1 MNAISLLP
9 HILVYIAIITSCY
22 NIDAFQYNVRS
33 LPCSQDNMMAIR
45 RRISYSCSSSSI
57 DTKTKQLILLQA
69 FRGSDDYKFK
79 RDDDN
84 DEEDD
89 DDKPPDLST
98 SPQEFLYRMQQLEK
112 RTNNSDSS
120 SSDNNDINDILPAA
134 AVPTSGPGR
143 GGRSTP
149 PIRPSA
155 FGSANKNKQS
165 SSLSNTIKNG
175 AKGGN
180 TSDNMTKVYICT
192 NCGAEYLQWM
202 GRCGA
207 CMEWNTIQEHMGSS
221 KNKGGKKKRDNGLGS
236 SSQGMMSSR
245 STFQKSGNS
254 WLDGIDYDNYNNNL
268 GGGGGASSFN
278 GGGPVRVTD
287 VYQEIL
293 SNSNSDDIDWES
305 AFKNG
310 SRERRI
316 LVPNDDEMNSV
327 LGGGIMPGS
336 ICLVGGDPGTWIDA
350 FPIST
355 SLYDLYIMIM
365 SSYTILLCV
374 CVLL

>member
-9 HILVYIAIITSCY
+9 QILVYIAIISCY
-22 NIDAFQYNVRS
+22 NINAFQHYGRRS
-33 LPCSQDNMMAIR
+33 LPCSQDIIMMAIR
-45 RRISYSCSSSSI
+45 RRSYSYCSSSSI
-57 DTKTKQLILLQA
+57 DTKQLTSLQSIDTKQLTLLQA
-69 FRGSDDYKFK
+69 FRGSDDYKYK
-79 RDDDN
+79 RDDEDD

-112 RTNNSDSS
+112 RTNNLDSN
-120 SSDNNDINDILPAA
+120 SDNNDINDILPAA
-134 AVPTSGPGR
+134 VPTSGPGR
-143 GGRSTP
+143 GSRSTP
-149 PIRPSA
+149 QIRPSA

-293 SNSNSDDIDWES
+293 SNSDSDDEDWES

-336 ICLVGGDPGTWIDA
+336 ICLVGGDPGTWIA
-350 FPIST
+350 SHYYQ
-355 SLYDLYIMIM
+355 SLYDL
-365 SSYTILLCV
+365 LL
-374 CVLL
+374 